1 MGIIKKLLKRDLTPE
16 QQEIRSQKEKEWAE
30 KCYKAGEEFGE
41 KIGIE
46 RRVNAINEFGN
57 KYPKTFFSILLVLL
71 TVCFALNYM
80 FSSSISV
87 FKNEAENIEAVSSFS
102 VSGGNTGSQGIN
114 NAMDKLT
121 KEMHRL
127 EGEIE
132 GYVQKDTLTRQDS
145 LEIRDLLIQLKGI
158 HDIMGIK

>member
-41 KIGIE
+41 
-46 RRVNAINEFGN
+46 

-102 VSGGNTGSQGIN
+102 VSGGNTGSEGIN

>member
-1 MGIIKKLLKRDLTPE
+1 M
-16 QQEIRSQKEKEWAE
+16 
-30 KCYKAGEEFGE
+30 
-41 KIGIE
+41 
-46 RRVNAINEFGN
+46 
-57 KYPKTFFSILLVLL
+57 L

-102 VSGGNTGSQGIN
+102 VSGGNTGSEGIN

-127 EGEIE
+127 EREIE